1 MGLASS
7 RPAQPPP
14 DDLATIA
21 EARRRAPHPRV
32 RRRLFGRM
40 LRLVTLSLIVW
51 LLVAYTLAPMMWRR
65 YAKRHPAL
73 ENAPR
78 ITHTVD
84 DIRGDP
90 LNVSL
95 VGDEAELQ
103 VAMLAARWYPA
114 DPITLRSSLRI
125 AAGTVFHRSF
135 DTAPVSNLYLF
146 GRKQDL
152 AFEQPIGSDPR
163 RRHHV
168 RFWRSEQLDDAGRPL
183 WFGAATLDKGV
194 GRSHTEGEI
203 THHISADIDDERDKV
218 INDLTLAGYIVS
230 TYWIDDFQEPPEGR
244 NGGGDAWRTDGR
256 MEVGVID
263 RAASNGSFNPEP
275 TATVGKHFTVAVG
288 SGLNEQGCPIVENQ
302 P

>member
-1 MGLASS
+1 MEQTKEFPSS
-7 RPAQPPP
+7 RQAQPSP
-14 DDLATIA
+14 DGRPIVDGIRRGATHPR
-21 EARRRAPHPRV
+21 ARRL
-32 RRRLFGRM
+32 LFGQI
-40 LRLVTLSLIVW
+40 LRLLTLALVVW
-51 LLVAYTLAPMMWRR
+51 LLVAYTVAPMMWRR

-84 DIRGDP
+84 GIRGDP

-95 VGDEAELQ
+95 VGAEDELQ
-103 VAMLAARWYPA
+103 AAMLAAKWYPA

-125 AAGTVFHRSF
+125 ATGTVFHRAY

-183 WFGAATLDKGV
+183 WLGAATLDKGV
-194 GRSHTEGEI
+194 GLSHTEGEI

-218 INDLTLAGYIVS
+218 INDLTLAGHIVRS
-230 TYWIDDFQEPPEGR
+230 YWMDDFQQPPEGR
-244 NGGGDAWRTDGR
+244 NGGGDAWHTDGR
-256 MEVGVID
+256 MEVGVMGTEKP
-263 RAASNGSFNPEP
+263 AMETKP
-275 TATVGKHFTVAVG
+275 
-288 SGLNEQGCPIVENQ
+288 
-302 P
+302 

>member
-1 MGLASS
+1 MVQAKESDICAADASVPS
-7 RPAQPPP
+7 H
-14 DDLATIA
+14 LTVF
-21 EARRRAPHPRV
+21 PRV
-32 RRRLFGRM
+32 DGARSVSSYPRLRPRLFGQI

-51 LLVAYTLAPMMWRR
+51 LLVAYTVAPMMWRR

-78 ITHTVD
+78 ITHTVEG
-84 DIRGDP
+84 IRGDP

-95 VGDEAELQ
+95 VGAEAELQ
-103 VAMLAARWYPA
+103 AAMLAAHWYPA

-125 AAGTVFHRSF
+125 ATGTVFHRSY
-135 DTAPVSNLYLF
+135 DKAPVSNLYLF

-183 WFGAATLDKGV
+183 WLGAATLDKGV
-194 GRSHTEGEI
+194 GLSHTEGEI

-218 INDLTLAGYIVS
+218 IDDLTLAGHIVR
-230 TYWIDDFQEPPEGR
+230 TYWMDEFQEPPEGR
-244 NGGGDAWRTDGR
+244 NGGGDAWHTDGR
-256 MEVGVID
+256 MEVGVMGTEKP
-263 RAASNGSFNPEP
+263 ALETKP
-275 TATVGKHFTVAVG
+275 
-288 SGLNEQGCPIVENQ
+288 
-302 P
+302 